1 MTGFIIIILI
11 IIIIIISELNHQKK
25 IELDNINFRNMIS
38 HYKDY
43 YKNFS
48 LMELKK
54 IYNELDNKY
63 SEYKKLVMS
72 LNKTPYFWKGHYYS
86 DLDEVD
92 NVIANINLETICKL
106 IVISDL
112 LNQKVQSDEP
122 FCSKK
127 RFRELCNNK
136 KINSEIYTLVNAI
149 ISDNYNDFFK
159 NSSILNDYIGL
170 PSYCFNIAIKHNKI
184 KYAEDIIESY
194 TLLYS
199 EIDIEQ
205 LLETHDFEL
214 YKLLIDSFKE
224 MSDIS
229 NQYYSGDAD
238 EFLDKIED
246 ALYYRNDINFDNI
259 DFFYN
264 NLLHEY
270 RNMCGGLMLYDICS
284 KNNLYLVQFILNNY
298 DFTFTHSDFILD
310 KVNSNSKISTEIKK
324 VINEKFSNEII

>member
-1 MTGFIIIILI
+1 
-11 IIIIIISELNHQKK
+11 
-25 IELDNINFRNMIS
+25 MIS

-63 SEYKKLVMS
+63 SEYKKLVMF
-72 LNKTPYFWKGHYYS
+72 LNKTPYLWKGHNYS

-184 KYAEDIIESY
+184 CSR
-194 TLLYS
+194 
-199 EIDIEQ
+199 
-205 LLETHDFEL
+205 
-214 YKLLIDSFKE
+214 
-224 MSDIS
+224 
-229 NQYYSGDAD
+229 
-238 EFLDKIED
+238 
-246 ALYYRNDINFDNI
+246 YYRK
-259 DFFYN
+259 
-264 NLLHEY
+264 
-270 RNMCGGLMLYDICS
+270 LYIT
-284 KNNLYLVQFILNNY
+284 I
-298 DFTFTHSDFILD
+298 
-310 KVNSNSKISTEIKK
+310 
-324 VINEKFSNEII
+324 